1 MNTHEY
7 TVLGILDQLFVATER
22 TSNLRTLA
30 IRLDL
35 SITTVEAGVAHL
47 EGKGLVQTQK
57 HGELRLTMSGLAAA
71 SALSGA
77 RRQRRVA

>member
-7 TVLGILDQLFVATER
+7 TVLGILDQLFIATEKQMD
-22 TSNLRTLA
+22 LRTLA

-35 SITTVEAGVAHL
+35 PIATVEEGVAHL
-47 EGKGLVQTQK
+47 AKKGLVQ
-57 HGELRLTMSGLAAA
+57 GRPLRLTMSGLTAA

-77 RRQRRVA
+77 RRQRCVA